1 MERRRTGVRARTR
14 TSPRW
19 TALAAVLGT
28 VLLALLLATTAPVAA
43 RSSSAEPPREVH
55 SYYVSEPTAP
65 VKARAT
71 LARLMAVPPLD
82 NGWVPQVPTP
92 FSGHGVACPPRRC
105 VDRRLPVPSSVK
117 VTSSMVRVLLPR
129 GYHKQRNRGLRYP
142 VVYLFNGALS
152 SYDMW
157 SRKTRI
163 TALSRDLG
171 AIFVMPEGAFA
182 PVPGMFADWHDGS
195 YQWESFHTKVVVP
208 WVDRSFRTIPG
219 ARAAVG
225 ASMGS
230 LGAIGYAQRHPGMF
244 KAVMS
249 ISGIL
254 DTRTLTANIV
264 PEDLAAAL
272 GMQPPDMQ
280 RVYGNPVLQREVWR
294 RHNPAENADKLKG
307 VKVLVAGGTGFLT
320 GDATDPVRNGTTEAV
335 LWTTNRTF
343 LAALTR
349 AGVPFEARVAR
360 GGVHNWPWFHNPL
373 VWGLPKLIAATRR

>member
-1 MERRRTGVRARTR
+1 MRRNRLVVRGRAHGAPLT
-14 TSPRW
+14 TVAVALA
-19 TALAAVLGT
+19 TALLG
-28 VLLALLLATTAPVAA
+28 ALSSPVAA
-43 RSSSAEPPREVH
+43 RSGAEPPREVH
-55 SYYVSEPTAP
+55 SYYASDPAKP
-65 VKARAT
+65 VQARAT
-71 LARLMAVPPLD
+71 LAQLMAVPPLD
-82 NGWVPQVPTP
+82 NGWVPRVPTP
-92 FSGHGVACPPRRC
+92 FDGHGAACPRKRC
-105 VDRRLPVPSSVK
+105 LDRRLTVPSSVK

-129 GYHKQRNRGLRYP
+129 GYHQRRNRAVRYP

-163 TALSRDLG
+163 TALSRNLD

-219 ARAAVG
+219 ARAAIG

-230 LGAIGYAQRHPGMF
+230 LGAIGYAQRHPGLF

-254 DTRTLTANIV
+254 DTRSLTANIL
-264 PEDLAAAL
+264 PEELAAAL
-272 GMQPPDMQ
+272 GVQPPDMQ

-294 RHNPAENADKLKG
+294 RHNPAENAHKLKG
-307 VKVLVAGGTGFLT
+307 VKVLVSSGTGFLT
-320 GDATDPVRNGTTEAV
+320 GDATDPVRNGTTETV

-373 VWGLPKLIAATRR
+373 VWGLPKLIAAARR